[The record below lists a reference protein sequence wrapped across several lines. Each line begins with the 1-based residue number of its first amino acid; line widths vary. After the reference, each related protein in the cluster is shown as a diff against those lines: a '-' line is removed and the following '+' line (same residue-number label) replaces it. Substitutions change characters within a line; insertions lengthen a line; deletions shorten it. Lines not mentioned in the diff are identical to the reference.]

1 MSHRT
6 ITTDP
11 TISRRKAYEKLEEEG
26 SAQQALWAAL
36 EHMKTNGIDIG
47 EIADAML
54 TQRNQIKTAR
64 PK

>member
-26 SAQQALWAAL
+26 SAQKALWEAL
-36 EHMKTNGIDIG
+36 ETMKNNGIDIG
-47 EIADAML
+47 EKADAML
-54 TQRNQIKTAR
+54 TQRNQIKTSR

>member
-11 TISRRKAYEKLEEEG
+11 TISRRKAYERLEKEG
-26 SAQQALWAAL
+26 SAQQALWEAL
-36 EHMKTNGIDIG
+36 ATMKNNGIDIG
-47 EIADAML
+47 EKADAML
-54 TQRNQIKTAR
+54 TQRNQIKTSR

>member
-1 MSHRT
+1 MSHRP

-26 SAQQALWAAL
+26 SAQKALWEAL
-36 EHMKTNGIDIG
+36 ATLKANGIDIG
-47 EIADAML
+47 EKADAML
-54 TQRNQIKTAR
+54 TQRTQIKTAR